1 MCGCSKQPQ
10 DDRYPRSQGV
20 RYFYWLIVVALVLTV
35 LGVLFVPGADDLV
48 EQIFQR
54 YLGSAAR

>member
-1 MCGCSKQPQ
+1 M
-10 DDRYPRSQGV
+10 